1 MKTFAIIGAAGYIAP
16 KHMNAI
22 KETGNS
28 LVAAMDISDS
38 VGVIDSYF
46 PRASFFTEFER
57 FERHLEKLRRDGYP
71 LDYLVVCT
79 PNYLHDSHIR
89 CGIRIGANIICEKP
103 VVVKPHNLTAI
114 LEHAKHWNRKI
125 YTTMQLR
132 KHPLCENIR
141 ELVKSKSIRGNWH
154 NVEVEYVT
162 PRGNWYDY
170 SWKGSE
176 IKSGG
181 LVYNIGIHI
190 LDLLVCLFG
199 KSVGNHEVSMPGSHI
214 VKGKLFLERAR
225 VDITLSTIGR
235 SQRIIKVGE
244 TGYDLSGNFEDLHTQ
259 CYRSILAGDGTL
271 EASTMVNSIRLAD
284 EIRSIINDT

>member
-1 MKTFAIIGAAGYIAP
+1 MAKTFALIGVAGYIAER
-16 KHMNAI
+16 HLAAI

-46 PRASFFTEFER
+46 PQASFFTEFER
-57 FERHLEKLRRDGYP
+57 FERHLEKLRREETP
-71 LDYLVVCT
+71 VDYLVVCT

-89 CGIRIGANIICEKP
+89 CGIRVGANVICEKP

-125 YTTMQLR
+125 YCTMQLR
-132 KHPLCENIR
+132 KHPLCENIK
-141 ELVKSKSIRGNWH
+141 EHIEKWH
-154 NVEVEYVT
+154 NVKAEYVT

-176 IKSGG
+176 SKSGG
-181 LVYNIGIHI
+181 IVYNIGIHI

-199 KSVGNHEVSMPGSHI
+199 KSVGNHEVSMPNPHT
-214 VKGKLFLERAR
+214 VTGKLYLEKAR
-225 VDITLSTIGR
+225 VDIVLSTIGKAR
-235 SQRIIKVGE
+235 RIIRVE
-244 TGYDLSGNFEDLHTQ
+244 ENGYDLSGDFEDLHTK
-259 CYRSILAGDGTL
+259 CYKSILAGSDML
-271 EASTMVNSIRLAD
+271 EASTVIQSIRLAD